1 MNWRAK
7 VFLAIGD
14 LLWALALG
22 LASSLACVVV
32 RLFFHLLQ
40 WLVTGHVG
48 LLARAAEGLPPWY
61 RVTTPAFGALGAM
74 AVIWTARRF
83 ARLGKFEEY
92 VEAARLNGGRIAFLP
107 TLWRTI
113 SSAFSVAT
121 GAAIGREGSMIQF
134 ATATTSWLGERAAL
148 SRIPLSTQVACG
160 AAAAIATVYHAPIA
174 GVFFAAEIVIG
185 IVTIRSIPLLL
196 ASALTGGVI
205 GDSLLG
211 RGPLF
216 AIHMPPGRDFG
227 IERPTIF
234 ALLLPVLMGLL
245 GPAYHWFIYSLRNAS
260 RLPLPLLWS
269 GVLVGLLSL
278 RSTLVFGNGDAA
290 MLQIAQSSPA
300 VWALFSILVLRLCA
314 TTLCVGTGTVG
325 GVFTP
330 TIFAGGAIGYLAAHL
345 LHMPNP
351 ALFTILSI
359 GCLLASVTHAPLM
372 ASFMAVELTGQ
383 WSLLPYALLCSV
395 IAWTIARM
403 ISPHS
408 LYAIATP
415 EPTGEILE
423 RDPPAVGSCSQRKR
437 PTVWETVGA
446 NEQSC
451 P

>member
-7 VFLAIGD
+7 VFLAFGD
-14 LLWALALG
+14 LLWAMALG

-32 RLFFHLLQ
+32 RLFFRLLQ
-40 WLVTGHVG
+40 WVVTGHSG
-48 LLARAAEGLPPWY
+48 LLAQAAEGLPPWY
-61 RVTTPAFGALGAM
+61 RAITPAFGALAAM
-74 AVIWTARRF
+74 AVIWAARRF
-83 ARLGKFEEY
+83 AKSAKFEEY
-92 VEAARLNGGRIAFLP
+92 VEAVRLNDGRIAFLP

-134 ATATTSWLGERAAL
+134 ATAATSWLGEHAAL
-148 SRIPLSTQVACG
+148 SRIPLATQVACG
-160 AAAAIATVYHAPIA
+160 AAAAVATVYHAPIA
-174 GVFFAAEIVIG
+174 GVFFAAEIVMGRIM
-185 IVTIRSIPLLL
+185 VRTIPLLL
-196 ASALTGGVI
+196 VSALTGGATAAWI
-205 GDSLLG
+205 LG

-216 AIHMPPGRDFG
+216 AIHTLPGIDFG
-227 IERPTIF
+227 IERSTVF

-245 GPAYHWFIYSLRNAS
+245 GPAYYWLMHSLRNTS
-260 RLPLPLLWS
+260 RLPLPLLWG

-278 RSTLVFGNGDAA
+278 RSTLVWGNGDAA
-290 MLQIAQSSPA
+290 LLQITQSSPA
-300 VWALFSILVLRLCA
+300 VWTVFSILVLRLCA

-345 LHMPNP
+345 LHMPSP
-351 ALFTILSI
+351 ALFTILSM

-383 WSLLPYALLCSV
+383 WSLLPYILLGSV
-395 IAWTIARM
+395 IAWAVART

-415 EPTGEILE
+415 EPAGEALE
-423 RDPPAVGSCSQRKR
+423 SDLPTAGPRSQRKR
-437 PTVWETVGA
+437 PAVMETVGA
-446 NEQSC
+446 SE
-451 P
+451 

>member
-1 MNWRAK
+1 MNRRAK
-7 VFLAIGD
+7 AFLAIGD
-14 LLWALALG
+14 LLWAMALG

-32 RLFFHLLQ
+32 RLFFRLLQ
-40 WLVTGHVG
+40 WLVTGHSG
-48 LLARAAEGLPPWY
+48 LLTQAAEGLPPWY
-61 RVTTPAFGALGAM
+61 RVITPAFGALAAM
-74 AVIWTARRF
+74 AVIWAARRF
-83 ARLGKFEEY
+83 AKSGNFEEY
-92 VEAARLNGGRIAFLP
+92 VEAVRQNGGRIAFLP

-134 ATATTSWLGERAAL
+134 ATAATSWLGERAAL

-160 AAAAIATVYHAPIA
+160 TAAAVATVYHAPIA

-185 IVTIRSIPLLL
+185 RVTMRVIPLLL
-196 ASALTGGVI
+196 ASGLTGGVT
-205 GDSLLG
+205 GAWLLG
-211 RGPLF
+211 KGPLF
-216 AIHMPPGRDFG
+216 AIRMLPGSDFG
-227 IERPTIF
+227 IERSALF
-234 ALLLPVLMGLL
+234 ALLLPALMGLL
-245 GPAYHWFIYSLRNAS
+245 GPAYYWFIHSLRNTS
-260 RLPLPLLWS
+260 KWPLPLLWS
-269 GVLVGLLSL
+269 GVLVGVLSL
-278 RSTLVFGNGDAA
+278 RSTLVWGNGDAA

-300 VWALFSILVLRLCA
+300 LWTLFSILVLRLCA

-351 ALFTILSI
+351 ALFTILSM

-383 WSLLPYALLCSV
+383 WSLLPYILLGSV
-395 IAWTIARM
+395 IAWAVARR

-415 EPTGEILE
+415 EPAGEILE
-423 RDPPAVGSCSQRKR
+423 SGLPALGSRRQRKQ
-437 PTVWETVGA
+437 TAVMETVAAG
-446 NEQSC
+446 Q
-451 P
+451 